1 MPTYEQTTAFL
12 RDFDR
17 LTRAQ
22 QEQFI
27 AAVYLFIADIVAMDV
42 GQIDRFRPGL
52 RVKGVQGEPGLF
64 EMTWARN
71 GRATSDNA
79 LIPPAAATRRLTVHS
94 GASGVQRSLH
104 KTHDRP
110 VQERL
115 GSESDTGSRIAFL
128 ATPQQQRIRGRWC
141 QCPLAYTAMDYL

>member
-27 AAVYLFIADIVAMDV
+27 AAVYLFIADIVAMDA

-71 GRATSDNA
+71 GRATFFGVLRSRRANGMWFGC
-79 LIPPAAATRRLTVHS
+79 AAAPT
-94 GASGVQRSLH
+94 ASSHDSAQLEKGGPEGVL
-104 KTHDRP
+104 KKC
-110 VQERL
+110 
-115 GSESDTGSRIAFL
+115 DTFPFR
-128 ATPQQQRIRGRWC
+128 
-141 QCPLAYTAMDYL
+141 M